1 MAEEE
6 GSGQDSASTVI
17 ANELIEFANNKLET
31 GVDAAVIAAAMRH
44 AAANFTAFALEAT
57 KTPLN
62 TEDIV
67 EEFVG
72 WLHYYDDRLRSGV
85 PPRQPQQ
92 QQQHLTPL
100 EKLVKQV
107 EDE

>member
-6 GSGQDSASTVI
+6 GSGQAAPSTVI
-17 ANELIEFANNKLET
+17 ANELIEFANNKLEA
-31 GVDAAVIAAAMRH
+31 GVDSAVIAAAMRH
-44 AAANFTAFALEAT
+44 AAANFTAFAFDAT
-57 KTPLN
+57 KAPLN

-72 WLHYYDDRLRSGV
+72 WLHYYDDRLRGGAR
-85 PPRQPQQ
+85 PM
-92 QQQHLTPL
+92 TPL

-107 EDE
+107 QDE

>member
-6 GSGQDSASTVI
+6 GSGQGSASTVI
-17 ANELIEFANNKLET
+17 ANELIEFANNKLEA

-44 AAANFTAFALEAT
+44 ASANFTGFALHATEA
-57 KTPLN
+57 PLN

-72 WLHYYDDRLRSGV
+72 WLHYYDDRLRSGA

-92 QQQHLTPL
+92 QQRHLTPL

-107 EDE
+107 ADE

>member
-6 GSGQDSASTVI
+6 GSGQGSASTVI
-17 ANELIEFANNKLET
+17 ANELIEFANNKQEA
-31 GVDAAVIAAAMRH
+31 GVDATVIAAALRH
-44 AAANFTAFALEAT
+44 AAANFTAFALHATEA
-57 KTPLN
+57 PLN

-67 EEFVG
+67 EEFVRF
-72 WLHYYDDRLRSGV
+72 LHHYDGRLRSGAR
-85 PPRQPQQ
+85 P
-92 QQQHLTPL
+92 LTPL

>member
-17 ANELIEFANNKLET
+17 ANEIIEFANDKLEA
-31 GVDAAVIAAAMRH
+31 GVDAAVIAAGMRH
-44 AAANFTAFALEAT
+44 AAANFTAFALDAT
-57 KTPLN
+57 EPPLY

-67 EEFVG
+67 KEFVE
-72 WLHYYDDRLRSGV
+72 WLHYYDDRLRSSA
-85 PPRQPQQ
+85 RRM
-92 QQQHLTPL
+92 TPL
-100 EKLVKQV
+100 EKLIKQV

>member
-6 GSGQDSASTVI
+6 GSGQGSASTVI
-17 ANELIEFANNKLET
+17 ANELIEFANNKQEA

-44 AAANFTAFALEAT
+44 AAGNFTAFALDAT
-57 KTPLN
+57 KAPLN

-72 WLHYYDDRLRSGV
+72 YLHYYDDRLRGGAR
-85 PPRQPQQ
+85 PM
-92 QQQHLTPL
+92 TPL

>member
-17 ANELIEFANNKLET
+17 ANEIIEFANDKLEA
-31 GVDAAVIAAAMRH
+31 GVDATVIAAGMRH
-44 AAANFTAFALEAT
+44 AAANFTAFALDATEA
-57 KTPLN
+57 PLN
-62 TEDIV
+62 TENIV

-72 WLHYYDDRLRSGV
+72 WLHYYDDRLRSGAR
-85 PPRQPQQ
+85 PM
-92 QQQHLTPL
+92 TPL

>member
-1 MAEEE
+1 A
-6 GSGQDSASTVI
+6 
-17 ANELIEFANNKLET
+17 L
-31 GVDAAVIAAAMRH
+31 H
-44 AAANFTAFALEAT
+44 ATEA
-57 KTPLN
+57 PLN

-72 WLHYYDDRLRSGV
+72 WLHYYDDRLRSGA
-85 PPRQPQQ
+85 PPRQPQQQQQ

>member
-6 GSGQDSASTVI
+6 GSGQVAPSTVI
-17 ANELIEFANNKLET
+17 ANELIEFANNKLEA

-44 AAANFTAFALEAT
+44 AAANFTAFALHATEA
-57 KTPLN
+57 PLN

-72 WLHYYDDRLRSGV
+72 WLHYYDDRLRSGA
-85 PPRQPQQ
+85 PPM
-92 QQQHLTPL
+92 TPL
-100 EKLVKQV
+100 EKLEKSWK
-107 EDE
+107 DPKH

>member
-6 GSGQDSASTVI
+6 GSGQGSASTVI
-17 ANELIEFANNKLET
+17 ANELIEFANNKQEA
-31 GVDAAVIAAAMRH
+31 GVDAAVIAAALRH
-44 AAANFTAFALEAT
+44 AAANFTAFALHATEA
-57 KTPLN
+57 PLN

-72 WLHYYDDRLRSGV
+72 WLHYYDDRLRSGAR
-85 PPRQPQQ
+85 P
-92 QQQHLTPL
+92 LTPL
-100 EKLVKQV
+100 EKLEKQV

>member
-17 ANELIEFANNKLET
+17 ANEIIEFANDKLEA
-31 GVDAAVIAAAMRH
+31 GVDATVIAAGMRH
-44 AAANFTAFALEAT
+44 AAANFTAFALDAT
-57 KTPLN
+57 EPPLY

-67 EEFVG
+67 KEFVE
-72 WLHYYDDRLRSGV
+72 WLHYYDDRLRSSA
-85 PPRQPQQ
+85 RRM
-92 QQQHLTPL
+92 TPL
-100 EKLVKQV
+100 EKLIKQV

>member
-6 GSGQDSASTVI
+6 GSGQGSASTVI
-17 ANELIEFANNKLET
+17 ANELIEFANNKLEAS
-31 GVDAAVIAAAMRH
+31 VDSAVIAAAMRH
-44 AAANFTAFALEAT
+44 AAANFTAFALHATEA
-57 KTPLN
+57 PLN

-72 WLHYYDDRLRSGV
+72 WLHYYDDRLRSGAR
-85 PPRQPQQ
+85 PM
-92 QQQHLTPL
+92 TPL

>member
-6 GSGQDSASTVI
+6 GSGQGSASTDI
-17 ANELIEFANNKLET
+17 ANELIEFANNKQEA

-44 AAANFTAFALEAT
+44 AAANFTAFALHATEA
-57 KTPLN
+57 PLN

-72 WLHYYDDRLRSGV
+72 WLHYYDDRLRGGAR
-85 PPRQPQQ
+85 PM
-92 QQQHLTPL
+92 TPL

>member
-17 ANELIEFANNKLET
+17 ANEIIEFANDKLEA
-31 GVDAAVIAAAMRH
+31 GVDATVIAAGMRH
-44 AAANFTAFALEAT
+44 AAANFTAFALDAT
-57 KTPLN
+57 EPPLY

-67 EEFVG
+67 KEFVE
-72 WLHYYDDRLRSGV
+72 WLHHYDGRLRSGAR
-85 PPRQPQQ
+85 P
-92 QQQHLTPL
+92 LTPL

>member
-17 ANELIEFANNKLET
+17 ANEIIEFANDKLEA
-31 GVDAAVIAAAMRH
+31 GVDATVIAAGMRH
-44 AAANFTAFALEAT
+44 AAANFTAFALDAT
-57 KTPLN
+57 EPPLY

-67 EEFVG
+67 KEFVE
-72 WLHYYDDRLRSGV
+72 WLHYYDDRLQSSAR
-85 PPRQPQQ
+85 RM
-92 QQQHLTPL
+92 TPL
-100 EKLVKQV
+100 EKLIKQV

>member
-6 GSGQDSASTVI
+6 GSGQGSASTVI
-17 ANELIEFANNKLET
+17 ANELIEFANNKLEA
-31 GVDAAVIAAAMRH
+31 GVDTAVIAAALRH
-44 AAANFTAFALEAT
+44 SAANFTAFALHATEA
-57 KTPLN
+57 PLN

-72 WLHYYDDRLRSGV
+72 WLHFYDDRLRGGTR
-85 PPRQPQQ
+85 PM
-92 QQQHLTPL
+92 TPL

>member
-6 GSGQDSASTVI
+6 GSGPGSASTVI
-17 ANELIEFANNKLET
+17 ANELIEFANNKLEA

-44 AAANFTAFALEAT
+44 AGANFTAFALHATEA
-57 KTPLN
+57 PLN

-72 WLHYYDDRLRSGV
+72 WLHYYDDRLRSGA

-92 QQQHLTPL
+92 QQRHLTPL
-100 EKLVKQV
+100 EKLVKGV
-107 EDE
+107 YDE

>member
-6 GSGQDSASTVI
+6 GSGQGSASTVI
-17 ANELIEFANNKLET
+17 ANELIEFANNKQEA
-31 GVDAAVIAAAMRH
+31 GVDAAVIAAALRH
-44 AAANFTAFALEAT
+44 AAANFTAFALHATEA
-57 KTPLN
+57 PLN

-67 EEFVG
+67 EEFVRF
-72 WLHYYDDRLRSGV
+72 LHYYDGRLRSGTR
-85 PPRQPQQ
+85 PM
-92 QQQHLTPL
+92 TPL

>member
-6 GSGQDSASTVI
+6 GSGQGSASTVI
-17 ANELIEFANNKLET
+17 ANELIEFANNKQEA
-31 GVDAAVIAAAMRH
+31 GVDAAVIAAALRH
-44 AAANFTAFALEAT
+44 AAANFTAFAVHATEA
-57 KTPLN
+57 PLN

-72 WLHYYDDRLRSGV
+72 WLHYYDGRLRSV
-85 PPRQPQQ
+85 ARPM
-92 QQQHLTPL
+92 TPL

-107 EDE
+107 KNE

>member
-1 MAEEE
+1 MTEEE
-6 GSGQDSASTVI
+6 GSGQGSASTVI
-17 ANELIEFANNKLET
+17 ANELIEFANNKQEA

-44 AAANFTAFALEAT
+44 SAANFTTFALHATEA
-57 KTPLN
+57 PLN

-72 WLHYYDDRLRSGV
+72 WLQFYDDRLRSGA

-92 QQQHLTPL
+92 QQRHLTPL

>member
-6 GSGQDSASTVI
+6 GNSQVSAGTVI
-17 ANELIEFANNKLET
+17 ANELIEFANEKKEA
-31 GVDAAVIAAAMRH
+31 GVDATVIAAALRH
-44 AAANFTAFALEAT
+44 AAANYTAFAFHAT
-57 KTPLN
+57 GGPLD

-67 EEFVG
+67 EEFVRF
-72 WLHYYDDRLRSGV
+72 LHFYDGRHRSGAR
-85 PPRQPQQ
+85 PM
-92 QQQHLTPL
+92 TPL